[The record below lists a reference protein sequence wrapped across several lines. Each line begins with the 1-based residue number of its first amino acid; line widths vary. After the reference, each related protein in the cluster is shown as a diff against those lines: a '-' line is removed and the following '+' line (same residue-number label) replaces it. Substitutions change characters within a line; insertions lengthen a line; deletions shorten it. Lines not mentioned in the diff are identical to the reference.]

1 MQRLIKFYCFF
12 TVISERTNLIDFIVV

>member
-12 TVISERTNLIDFIVV
+12 TVISERTNLTSS